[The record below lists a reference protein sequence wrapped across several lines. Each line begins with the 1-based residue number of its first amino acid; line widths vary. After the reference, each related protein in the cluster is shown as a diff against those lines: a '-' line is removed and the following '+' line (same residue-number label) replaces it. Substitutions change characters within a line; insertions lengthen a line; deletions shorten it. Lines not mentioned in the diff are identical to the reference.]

1 MKVWAGAILMGFSSQ
16 WEAKQFFAQRVI
28 TQAEKEGVGLSEA
41 ERHMLSWFESD
52 PEFKPD
58 YELATRVDKEI
69 PQDKYEAKIRGLLER
84 AYRYD
89 LEADPLAETRYREAY
104 KTLKQGDHYILI
116 MVKQALR
123 SKWQRWLINFLG
135 AG

>member
-1 MKVWAGAILMGFSSQ
+1 MEFSSQ

-28 TQAEKEGVGLSEA
+28 TQAKKESASLSEA
-41 ERHMLSWFESD
+41 ERHMLSWSESD

-58 YELATRVDKEI
+58 YDLAARVDKEI
-69 PQDKYEAKIRGLLER
+69 PQDKYEAKIRGLIER
-84 AYRYD
+84 AYRED
-89 LEADPLAETRYREAY
+89 VQTDPKAETRYREAY

-123 SKWQRWLINFLG
+123 SKWQRWLTSFLG
-135 AG
+135 LE

>member
-1 MKVWAGAILMGFSSQ
+1 MEFSSQ

-28 TQAEKEGVGLSEA
+28 TQAKMEGVSLSEA
-41 ERHMLSWFESD
+41 ERYMLSWSESD
-52 PEFKPD
+52 PEFTPN
-58 YELATRVDKEI
+58 YELAAKVDKEI

-84 AYRYD
+84 AYRHD
-89 LEADPLAETRYREAY
+89 IQTDPLAETRYREAY

-123 SKWQRWLINFLG
+123 SKWQRWLISFLG
-135 AG
+135 ME